1 MILGIVIQA
10 SVLILGFSLSSDS
23 LDTLSISLTSDSLGQ
38 SVVERQSR
46 GPVSRQATVLAPLSS
61 YILDVQFPCQATVL
75 APVFV
80 KRQSWPPFVSS
91 DSLGAQSSRQATILT
106 LGKFLLL
113 SSDSLVSRW
122 SISFACLFH
131 VLSFV
136 SFH

>member
-61 YILDVQFPCQATVL
+61 YSLGPR
-75 APVFV
+75 FV